1 MIWSNLITVCN
12 RKFDKLTFSTKSDS
26 ESTKSTR
33 ARTVKTKGYSKSS
46 LPLINREDSEIL
58 YGSGGKPYL
67 VLKTFYRPYSTVP
80 GSLKGDNLS
89 PEWVSGFIDGE
100 GSFSLKIIK
109 RPGYTLGWGVEP
121 SFVVCLHAK
130 DLPLLEKIQAF
141 FGVGNI
147 SIGNNNA
154 VLYYVSSFLELTNV
168 IIPHFER
175 FPLITKKKADYLLFK
190 SALEIINSKGPKKP
204 LTLEY
209 ISKLISIKGA
219 LKGGLPDV
227 LKEAFPDIAPVLR
240 PEIKLHPEVSPQW
253 LSGFTEGEGCFYI
266 LISKSKLHKTGAS
279 VQLQFSITQ
288 HSRDTEL
295 VHMLKQVLK
304 CGFVK
309 TGKKQPIVVLTV
321 TKISDIQ
328 NIIIPFFQKN
338 PLQGTKLEDFLD
350 FAKAAKIVG
359 DKAHLTSTGLE
370 RIKKIKEGM
379 NSKRKF

>member
-1 MIWSNLITVCN
+1 MSSIN
-12 RKFDKLTFSTKSDS
+12 D
-26 ESTKSTR
+26 
-33 ARTVKTKGYSKSS
+33 RTVKQGGYRKSG
-46 LPLINREDSEIL
+46 LPLIKREDYEVL
-58 YGSGGKPYL
+58 YGFGVNPCL
-67 VLKTFYRPYSTVP
+67 VLKAFYRPYST
-80 GSLKGDNLS
+80 GSSKGDNLS

-121 SFVVCLHAK
+121 SIIVGLHAK

-154 VLYYVSSFLELTNV
+154 VFYYVSSIQELTNV

-175 FPLITKKKADYLLFK
+175 FPLITNKKADYLLFK
-190 SALEIINSKGPKKP
+190 SALEIIYSKGSKKP

-219 LKGGLPDV
+219 LNWGLSDV
-227 LKEAFPDIAPVLR
+227 LKEAFPDIAPALR
-240 PEIKLHPEVSPQW
+240 PEIKLPTKISSQW
-253 LSGFTEGEGCFYI
+253 LSGFIDGEGCFYI
-266 LISKSKLHKTGAS
+266 LISESKLRKTGAS

-295 VHMLKQVLK
+295 IYMLKQVLK
-304 CGFVK
+304 CGFIK

-338 PLQGTKLEDFLD
+338 PLQGAKLQDFLD
-350 FAKAAKIVG
+350 FAKAAKIIE
-359 DKAHLTSTGLE
+359 DKTHLTSTGLE
-370 RIKKIKEGM
+370 IIKKIKEGM

>member
-12 RKFDKLTFSTKSDS
+12 RKFYKLTFSTKSHS

-33 ARTVKTKGYSKSS
+33 VRTVKTKGYSKSS
-46 LPLINREDSEIL
+46 LPLINREDYEIL
-58 YGSGGKPYL
+58 YGYGGKSYL
-67 VLKTFYRPYSTVP
+67 VLKTFYRPYSTAP
-80 GSLKGDNLS
+80 GSFKGDNLS

-109 RPGYTLGWGVEP
+109 RSGYTLGWGVEP
-121 SFVVCLHAK
+121 SFVVGLHAK

-154 VLYYVSSFLELTNV
+154 VLYYVPSILELTNV

-175 FPLITKKKADYLLFK
+175 FPLITKKKADFLLFK

-209 ISKLISIKGA
+209 IYKLISIKGA
-219 LKGGLPDV
+219 LNWGLPDV

-240 PEIKLHPEVSPQW
+240 PEIKLLPEVSPQW
-253 LSGFTEGEGCFYI
+253 LSGFVDGEGCFYI
-266 LISKSKLHKTGAS
+266 LISKSKFHKTGAS

-295 VHMLKQVLK
+295 VHMLKQVFK
-304 CGFVK
+304 CGFIK
-309 TGKKQPIVVLTV
+309 TGKKQPVVILTV

-338 PLQGTKLEDFLD
+338 PLQGTKLQDFLD
-350 FAKAAKIVG
+350 FAKAAKIVE
-359 DKAHLTSTGLE
+359 DKIHLTSTGLE

-379 NSKRKF
+379 NSRRKI